1 MDTVHINLGN
11 DSYDVIID
19 SGIIGRLGKEN
30 RPPCRVT
37 GAQSLSRKKE
47 LTNCMARI

>member
-19 SGIIGRLGKEN
+19 SGIIGRLGKKP
-30 RPPCRVT
+30 PPCRVT
-37 GAQSLSRKKE
+37 GAQSLSRKKA

>member
-11 DSYDVIID
+11 DSYDVMID
-19 SGIIGRLGKEN
+19 SGIIGRLGKETA
-30 RPPCRVT
+30 PCRVT

>member
-11 DSYDVIID
+11 DSYDVMID
-19 SGIIGRLGKEN
+19 SGIIGRLGKETA
-30 RPPCRVT
+30 PCRDT

>member
-19 SGIIGRLGKEN
+19 SGIIGRLGN
-30 RPPCRVT
+30 HNHP
-37 GAQSLSRKKE
+37 
-47 LTNCMARI
+47 